1 MSTKKPLID
10 HSLRATWQ
18 VVSKMYSE
26 VARQYGITM
35 ALGLT
40 LLNIDPKNGT
50 ASTALGPIMGM
61 EPTSLS
67 RLLNSLEELHLIER
81 KPNPQDGRGVIVHI
95 TADGLTK
102 RDFIKEHVYT
112 FNKAVSDKI
121 SQRDLLGFY
130 NTIDAI
136 NSTSSEQLF
145 DFQQISNEIL

>member
-1 MSTKKPLID
+1 MKIKKPLID

-18 VVSKMYSE
+18 AVSKMYSE
-26 VARQYGITM
+26 VSRQYGITM

-112 FNKAVSDKI
+112 FNQAVSDKI
-121 SQRDLLGFY
+121 SQRDLLGYY

>member
-18 VVSKMYSE
+18 TVSKMYSE

-40 LLNIDPKNGT
+40 LLNIDPKHGT

-67 RLLNSLEELHLIER
+67 RLINSLEELHLVER
-81 KPNPQDGRGVIVHI
+81 KPNPYDGRGVIVHL
-95 TADGLTK
+95 TSDGLIK
-102 RDFIKEHVYT
+102 RDFIKKHVYT
-112 FNKAVSDKI
+112 FNEAVANKV
-121 SQRDLLGFY
+121 SQKDLIGFY
-130 NTIDAI
+130 NTIEAI

-145 DFQQISNEIL
+145 DFQQTSNTIL

>member
-1 MSTKKPLID
+1 
-10 HSLRATWQ
+10 
-18 VVSKMYSE
+18 MYSE

-112 FNKAVSDKI
+112 FNQAVSDKI
-121 SQRDLLGFY
+121 SQRDLLGYY

>member
-1 MSTKKPLID
+1 MKIKKPLID

-18 VVSKMYSE
+18 TVSKMYSE

-112 FNKAVSDKI
+112 FNQAVSDKI
-121 SQRDLLGFY
+121 SQRDLLGYY

>member
-1 MSTKKPLID
+1 MKIKKPLLD

-18 VVSKMYSE
+18 AVSKMYSE
-26 VARQYGITM
+26 VSRQYGITM

-112 FNKAVSDKI
+112 FNQAVSDKI
-121 SQRDLLGFY
+121 SQRDLLGYY

>member
-1 MSTKKPLID
+1 MKITKPLID

-18 VVSKMYSE
+18 AVSKMYSE

-112 FNKAVSDKI
+112 FNQAVSDKI
-121 SQRDLLGFY
+121 SQRDLLGYY

>member
-1 MSTKKPLID
+1 MKIKKHLID

-18 VVSKMYSE
+18 AVSKMYSE

-112 FNKAVSDKI
+112 FNQAVSDKI
-121 SQRDLLGFY
+121 SQRDLLGYY

-145 DFQQISNEIL
+145 DFEQISNEIL

>member
-1 MSTKKPLID
+1 MKIKKPLID

-18 VVSKMYSE
+18 AVSKMYSE

-112 FNKAVSDKI
+112 FNQAVSDKI
-121 SQRDLLGFY
+121 SQRDLLGYY

-136 NSTSSEQLF
+136 NSTSSQQLF

>member
-1 MSTKKPLID
+1 MKIKKPLID

-18 VVSKMYSE
+18 AVSKMYSE

-112 FNKAVSDKI
+112 FNQAVSDKI
-121 SQRDLLGFY
+121 SQRDLLGYY
-130 NTIDAI
+130 NTIDAV

>member
-1 MSTKKPLID
+1 MKIKKPLID

-18 VVSKMYSE
+18 AVSKMYSE

-112 FNKAVSDKI
+112 FNQAVSDKI

-130 NTIDAI
+130 NTIDAL

-145 DFQQISNEIL
+145 DFQQISNKIL

>member
-1 MSTKKPLID
+1 MKIKKPLID

-18 VVSKMYSE
+18 AVSKMYSE

-112 FNKAVSDKI
+112 FNQAVSHKI
-121 SQRDLLGFY
+121 SQRDLLGYY

>member
-1 MSTKKPLID
+1 MKIKKPLID

-18 VVSKMYSE
+18 AVSKMYSE

-95 TADGLTK
+95 TGDGLTK

-112 FNKAVSDKI
+112 FNQAVSDKI
-121 SQRDLLGFY
+121 SQRDLLGYY

-136 NSTSSEQLF
+136 NSTSSQQLF

>member
-1 MSTKKPLID
+1 MKIKKPLID

-18 VVSKMYSE
+18 AVSKMYSE

-112 FNKAVSDKI
+112 FNQAVSDKI

-130 NTIDAI
+130 NTIDAL

>member
-1 MSTKKPLID
+1 MKIKKPLID

-18 VVSKMYSE
+18 AVSKMYSE

-112 FNKAVSDKI
+112 FNQAVSDKI
-121 SQRDLLGFY
+121 SQRDLLGYY

>member
-1 MSTKKPLID
+1 MKIKKPLID

-18 VVSKMYSE
+18 AVSKMYSE
-26 VARQYGITM
+26 IARQYGITM

-112 FNKAVSDKI
+112 FNQAVSDKI
-121 SQRDLLGFY
+121 SQRDLLGYY

>member
-1 MSTKKPLID
+1 MKIKKPLID

-18 VVSKMYSE
+18 AVSKMYSE

-112 FNKAVSDKI
+112 FNQAGSDKI
-121 SQRDLLGFY
+121 SQRDLLGYY

>member
-18 VVSKMYSE
+18 AVSKMYSE

-40 LLNIDPKNGT
+40 LLNIDPKHGT

-67 RLLNSLEELHLIER
+67 RLINSLEELHLVER
-81 KPNPQDGRGVIVHI
+81 KPNPHDGRSVIVHL
-95 TADGLTK
+95 TSDGLIK
-102 RDFIKEHVYT
+102 RDFIKKHVYT
-112 FNKAVSDKI
+112 FNEAVANKV
-121 SQRDLLGFY
+121 SQKDLIGFY
-130 NTIDAI
+130 NTIEAI

-145 DFQQISNEIL
+145 DFQQTSNTIL

>member
-1 MSTKKPLID
+1 MKIKKPLVD

-18 VVSKMYSE
+18 AVSKMYSE

-112 FNKAVSDKI
+112 FNQAVSDKI
-121 SQRDLLGFY
+121 SQRDLLGYY

>member
-1 MSTKKPLID
+1 MKIKKPLID
-10 HSLRATWQ
+10 QSLRATWQ
-18 VVSKMYSE
+18 AVSKMYSE

-112 FNKAVSDKI
+112 FNQAVSDKI
-121 SQRDLLGFY
+121 SQRDLLGYY

>member
-1 MSTKKPLID
+1 MKIKKPLID

-18 VVSKMYSE
+18 AVSKMYSE

-112 FNKAVSDKI
+112 FNQAVSDKI
-121 SQRDLLGFY
+121 SQRDLLGYY

-145 DFQQISNEIL
+145 DFQQISNKIL

>member
-1 MSTKKPLID
+1 MKIKKPLID

-18 VVSKMYSE
+18 AVSKMYSE

-112 FNKAVSDKI
+112 FNQAVSDKI
-121 SQRDLLGFY
+121 SQRDLLGYY

-145 DFQQISNEIL
+145 DFQKISNEIL

>member
-1 MSTKKPLID
+1 MKIKKPLID

-18 VVSKMYSE
+18 AVSKMYSE

>member
-1 MSTKKPLID
+1 MKIKKTLID

-18 VVSKMYSE
+18 AVSKMYSE

-112 FNKAVSDKI
+112 FNQAVSDKI
-121 SQRDLLGFY
+121 SQRDLLGYY

>member
-1 MSTKKPLID
+1 MKIKKPLID

-18 VVSKMYSE
+18 AVSKMYSE
-26 VARQYGITM
+26 IARQYGITM

-112 FNKAVSDKI
+112 FNQAVSDKI
-121 SQRDLLGFY
+121 SQRDLLGYY

-145 DFQQISNEIL
+145 HFQQISNEIL

>member
-1 MSTKKPLID
+1 MKIKKPLID

-18 VVSKMYSE
+18 AVSKMYSE

-102 RDFIKEHVYT
+102 RDFIKKHVYT
-112 FNKAVSDKI
+112 FNQAVSDKI
-121 SQRDLLGFY
+121 SQRDLLGYY

>member
-1 MSTKKPLID
+1 MSTKKTLID

-18 VVSKMYSE
+18 AVSKMYSE

-67 RLLNSLEELHLIER
+67 RLINSLEDLHLVER
-81 KPNPQDGRGVIVHI
+81 KPNPHDGRGVIVHL
-95 TADGLTK
+95 TSDGLTK
-102 RDFIKEHVYT
+102 RDFIKKHVYT
-112 FNKAVSDKI
+112 FNEAVANKV
-121 SQRDLLGFY
+121 SQKDLLGFY

-145 DFQQISNEIL
+145 DFQQTSNTIL

>member
-1 MSTKKPLID
+1 MKIRKPLID

-18 VVSKMYSE
+18 AVSKMYSE

-112 FNKAVSDKI
+112 FNQAVSDKI
-121 SQRDLLGFY
+121 SQRDLLGYY